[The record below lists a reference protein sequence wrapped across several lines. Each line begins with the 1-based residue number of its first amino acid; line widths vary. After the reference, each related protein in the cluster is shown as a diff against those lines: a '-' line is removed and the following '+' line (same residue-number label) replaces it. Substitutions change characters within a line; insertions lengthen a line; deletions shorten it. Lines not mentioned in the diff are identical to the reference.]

1 MVSKTVTALIPAMAA
16 TFDVYYLRL
25 LVIARFSYFL
35 QELIFN
41 PPPPPQSPSLVIS
54 VWVYVSMRRM
64 FDLF

>member
-1 MVSKTVTALIPAMAA
+1 MVSKTVTALIPAMVA

-41 PPPPPQSPSLVIS
+41 PPPPPIPKSSNLCIGVCEHEKN
-54 VWVYVSMRRM
+54 V
-64 FDLF
+64 